1 MSKAERAEKLGTGHF
16 SVTGNVM
23 NRSRQAGF
31 TYLAAL
37 FLVGVLGAILA
48 SIGVV
53 WSTMQQRDKERELL
67 LIGEQFRGA
76 IGQYYEKSPGSVKK
90 YPQTLN
96 DLLKD
101 ERQLATQRHLR
112 KIFIDPMTR
121 TNKWG
126 LVQAPEGGIMGVH
139 SLSENPPLK
148 TANFGK
154 VNLELEGKAKY
165 SEWLFVYRPVKPDV
179 SRDSQRSG

>member
-1 MSKAERAEKLGTGHF
+1 MTP
-16 SVTGNVM
+16 M
-23 NRSRQAGF
+23 NRSSQAGF

-37 FLVGVLGAILA
+37 FLVGIFGALLA
-48 SIGVV
+48 STGVV
-53 WSTMQQRDKERELL
+53 WSTMQQRVKERELL
-67 LIGEQFRGA
+67 LIGEQFRVA

-101 ERQLATQRHLR
+101 ERQLATQRYLR

-126 LVQAPEGGIMGVH
+126 LVQAPEGGIMGVY
-139 SLSENPPLK
+139 SLSESRPLK
-148 TANFGK
+148 VANFSEA
-154 VNLELEGKAKY
+154 NLELEGKAKY
-165 SEWLFVYRPVKPDV
+165 SEWLFVYRPVQLSAPPGIG
-179 SRDSQRSG
+179 SQSK